1 MSRTLIAIVLF
12 MTMGAASGMRVD
24 PDPRVVVSF
33 MDKSISPELDILRV
47 TADISPDNSHFVF
60 QVKTRGERIQ
70 GDNNDYLLLHIT
82 HGKTY
87 ILLLPV
93 NKEKENQVLVY
104 ERSPQFGNDDKFP
117 VLGKFRGNSHLMN
130 FNVTPVFRGG
140 EFSVPLDWIDFN
152 TNFSFDAYT
161 VQARI
166 KGDTLE
172 ISKVYDRAR
181 KGKIQGGEK
190 QFSAITLLNKICAPK
205 SNNLRL

>member
-1 MSRTLIAIVLF
+1 
-12 MTMGAASGMRVD
+12 
-24 PDPRVVVSF
+24 
-33 MDKSISPELDILRV
+33 DILRV

-152 TNFSFDAYT
+152 TNFSFDA
-161 VQARI
+161 
-166 KGDTLE
+166 
-172 ISKVYDRAR
+172 
-181 KGKIQGGEK
+181 
-190 QFSAITLLNKICAPK
+190 
-205 SNNLRL
+205 